1 MNFFLAIIHS
11 TETFTQFNIFSN
23 YDIQPFYNLLL
34 LFGVCVCMQVNQR
47 KYLQIT
53 WNTFLSSQPMPA
65 SNFLSLKVV
74 YYAAFEF
81 FFPFEIDF
89 FLMQYILGRVSTPS
103 TLHSSSPPPLPA
115 QSTPSLSLIRK
126 EQATKI

>member
-34 LFGVCVCMQVNQR
+34 LFGICACVCMQVNQR
-47 KYLQIT
+47 EYLQIT
-53 WNTFLSSQPMPA
+53 WNTFLSSEPMPA

-81 FFPFEIDF
+81 FKAEK
-89 FLMQYILGRVSTPS
+89 L
-103 TLHSSSPPPLPA
+103 PPG
-115 QSTPSLSLIRK
+115 K
-126 EQATKI
+126 KIQDDCDLALCFHFQVL